1 MHTGFSRNPAGEQSR
16 PVKLKGAKL
25 MAAASKTKNKSG
37 AKNKSAHHNTG
48 GVKPGYHLVKN
59 PTKKNAHKGGGY
71 RRNPVNLSADI
82 VKLGVGIL
90 AAATVGIVTSMIP
103 INQANPMVRG
113 GLKIAAGFAGA
124 MFLSKN
130 PAIAEGVLMGAGI
143 AGGLDIVSGV
153 LPGLGGQP
161 QQQQIIQVPM
171 NPSQVAPGGLTPKT
185 AHTVN
190 AIRRQLN
197 GGNLRSIRMVTGN
210 PAMFS
215 PYQYV
220 A

>member
-1 MHTGFSRNPAGEQSR
+1 MHKGFSRNPAGEQSR

-25 MAAASKTKNKSG
+25 MAAKKKNTG

-48 GVKPGYHLVKN
+48 VKPGYHLVKN
-59 PTKKNAHKGGGY
+59 AKKKTGHRGRY
-71 RRNPVNLSADI
+71 HRNPVNLSADI

-90 AAATVGIVTSMIP
+90 TAATVGIVTSMIP
-103 INQANPMVRG
+103 INQSSPVVRG

-124 MFLSKN
+124 MVLSKN

-153 LPGLGGQP
+153 LPGLSAP
-161 QQQQIIQVPM
+161 QQQILQVPM

-185 AHTVN
+185 AATVN

-215 PYQYV
+215 PYQY
-220 A
+220 AA